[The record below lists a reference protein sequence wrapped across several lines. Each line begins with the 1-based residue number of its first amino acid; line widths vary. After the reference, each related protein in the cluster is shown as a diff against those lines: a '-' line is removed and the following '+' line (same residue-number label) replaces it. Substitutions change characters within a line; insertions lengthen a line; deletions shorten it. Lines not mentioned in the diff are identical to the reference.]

1 MLAVPFLLGVAASQ
15 PSPWQLVLAAAAV
28 AGYLASATA
37 QAWLRARRRAS
48 FVPSLTVYAV
58 AFGVLG
64 LALLA
69 VFPALLLVVVV
80 VVPAG
85 AATLAGARPGTRRD
99 LANSLAQVAIAIVLV
114 PAAACVSGD
123 AEAARVL
130 QATLV
135 AGAYLVGTVL
145 VVRSVIRERGS
156 SRFAAASAAYH
167 LGLVV
172 LAAAFLA
179 EPYALVAAVLAVRA
193 IGLPIVQ
200 RRRAGTAHPLRP
212 VHVGIVEIVVS
223 TILVAVAF
231 AAPA

>member
-69 VFPALLLVVVV
+69 VFP
-80 VVPAG
+80 
-85 AATLAGARPGTRRD
+85 
-99 LANSLAQVAIAIVLV
+99 IVLV